1 MSEYHNLLHVIKA
14 RVCEN
19 RKISHSAYYA
29 GSQQDEQI
37 KNRTALIFILEVVLH
52 EHRMKYATIF
62 TPMEG
67 KVALHHLIFIKTKWL
82 LSDIRKLT
90 LDDALLVVQDEL
102 KPERINAEAQDV
114 LSALKLPSVA
124 FLFEDAME
132 EDWDPKENAVYL
144 QSLMLKALQ

>member
-1 MSEYHNLLHVIKA
+1 
-14 RVCEN
+14 
-19 RKISHSAYYA
+19 
-29 GSQQDEQI
+29 
-37 KNRTALIFILEVVLH
+37 
-52 EHRMKYATIF
+52 
-62 TPMEG
+62 MEG
-67 KVALHHLIFIKTKWL
+67 KVALHHLIFMKTKWL

-102 KPERINAEAQDV
+102 KPEIINAEAQDV